1 MITTDIQEP
10 GFCTILYATPFRLNF
25 VPSRLT
31 TILLVFTKLRNFYLS
46 VLQAWLL
53 HEQNNLVDLID
64 PQLHLNDEELWDV
77 QRVINVCLLC
87 IQNSAEKRPTMAKIV
102 SILQSDTES
111 EIQVLGEGAEP
122 TYKSG
127 KSRTKS
133 LDYKSNGL
141 ESVSEEG
148 GTSSNGTNGYHKQS
162 QPPGNPGD
170 FSIDVELSEIRA
182 R

>member
-1 MITTDIQEP
+1 VDVCKKEVISQQLE
-10 GFCTILYATPFRLNF
+10 A
-25 VPSRLT
+25 V
-31 TILLVFTKLRNFYLS
+31 
-46 VLQAWLL
+46 QAWELHDENRLL
-53 HEQNNLVDLID
+53 DLVD
-64 PQLHLNDEELWDV
+64 PTLHPTDDETRVV

-87 IQNSAEKRPTMAKIV
+87 IHNAAEKRPTMARIV